1 MNRIVTGI
9 QPSGT
14 PHLGNYFGMIKPALD
29 LAQGAS
35 AIYFVADYHALT
47 TVRDPAQLATLTF
60 EVTATWIALGLDPTE
75 AILYLQSDLPEVCE
89 LSWLLGCV
97 LSKGLLNRGHAYKS
111 LVEENR
117 RAGRPDDAGATAG
130 VFNYPL
136 LMAADILIHDADIVP
151 VGEDN
156 RQHIEI
162 TRDVAAT
169 FNGHYGDVFTVPE
182 GRIEQRVAVVPG
194 TDGRKMSKSYSNV
207 VPIFGDRNEV
217 IRCIK
222 GIVTDSRRPD
232 EPKDPR
238 SCNVFA
244 LYRLLATEDATAR
257 LADRYRSGSV
267 GYREAKELL
276 IEAHEL
282 RFGQARDLFRELCA
296 DPAALKRILLDGAER
311 ARTAARH
318 CLDRARN
325 AVGIIA

>member
-1 MNRIVTGI
+1 
-9 QPSGT
+9 
-14 PHLGNYFGMIKPALD
+14 
-29 LAQGAS
+29 
-35 AIYFVADYHALT
+35 
-47 TVRDPAQLATLTF
+47 
-60 EVTATWIALGLDPTE
+60 
-75 AILYLQSDLPEVCE
+75 
-89 LSWLLGCV
+89 
-97 LSKGLLNRGHAYKS
+97 
-111 LVEENR
+111 
-117 RAGRPDDAGATAG
+117 
-130 VFNYPL
+130 
-136 LMAADILIHDADIVP
+136 
-151 VGEDN
+151 
-156 RQHIEI
+156 
-162 TRDVAAT
+162 
-169 FNGHYGDVFTVPE
+169 VFTVPE

-217 IRCIK
+217 IRCIT

-282 RFGQARDLFRELCA
+282 RFGQARDRFRELCA
-296 DPAALKRILLDGAER
+296 DPAALRRILLDGAER

-318 CLDRARN
+318 CLDRARD

>member
-1 MNRIVTGI
+1 
-9 QPSGT
+9 
-14 PHLGNYFGMIKPALD
+14 
-29 LAQGAS
+29 
-35 AIYFVADYHALT
+35 
-47 TVRDPAQLATLTF
+47 
-60 EVTATWIALGLDPTE
+60 
-75 AILYLQSDLPEVCE
+75 
-89 LSWLLGCV
+89 
-97 LSKGLLNRGHAYKS
+97 
-111 LVEENR
+111 
-117 RAGRPDDAGATAG
+117 
-130 VFNYPL
+130 
-136 LMAADILIHDADIVP
+136 MAADILIHDADIVP

-169 FNGHYGDVFTVPE
+169 FNGRYGDVFTVPE

-244 LYRLLATEDATAR
+244 LYRLLASEDATAM

-282 RFGQARDLFRELCA
+282 RFGRARDRFRELCA
-296 DPAALKRILLDGAER
+296 DPAALRRILLDGAER

-318 CLDRARN
+318 CLDRARD